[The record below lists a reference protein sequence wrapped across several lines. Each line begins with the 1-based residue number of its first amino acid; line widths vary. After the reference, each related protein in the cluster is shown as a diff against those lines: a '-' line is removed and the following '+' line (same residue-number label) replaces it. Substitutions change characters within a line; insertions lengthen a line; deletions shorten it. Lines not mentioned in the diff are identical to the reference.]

1 MDNNNNLND
10 ILNNEINKLIA
21 EQQVFLDENWNIL
34 NNKYN
39 HRTEI
44 KDIKNNNIKII
55 KDVLLNQLGYI
66 PVFYFLNC
74 IYGTSEYPGLY
85 KEIDKGLLI
94 LYHMVSGK
102 SGRDMHEFISYTTYY
117 SLYKKFWHS
126 NYKRLLKKIDS
137 DLNKM
142 FSNIKIRIISSL
154 LNNPSSFKNVTL
166 YIDGHDGKI
175 KYYDPDTKTKDIKS
189 YKLDGPGLRTQI
201 VVDSNQMIIYISKS
215 DKCGKGSDGTM
226 FLEMK
231 LYNKM
236 HIGDC
241 LAMDGGYNLYINK
254 FKEESLNKGKDFSD
268 KNFISPIRKENN
280 KNLTAIELQYNKR
293 FGSFRSEIENQFSV
307 LASKFNRFNNN
318 TSAMQITDIKYYNLQ
333 FKLACLL
340 KNIWQMVDKY
350 KIPSQPHHKLWYTD
364 NFEFPIIDRKIDIVV
379 TDKITVDKNFN
390 EMLLLQ
396 KDILNLNIGSNI
408 NENSEIENSDNE
420 EDTIMEEVQLKHKK
434 LKKVVAV
441 VIPEDKN

>member
-1 MDNNNNLND
+1 
-10 ILNNEINKLIA
+10 
-21 EQQVFLDENWNIL
+21 
-34 NNKYN
+34 
-39 HRTEI
+39 
-44 KDIKNNNIKII
+44 
-55 KDVLLNQLGYI
+55 
-66 PVFYFLNC
+66 
-74 IYGTSEYPGLY
+74 
-85 KEIDKGLLI
+85 
-94 LYHMVSGK
+94 
-102 SGRDMHEFISYTTYY
+102 
-117 SLYKKFWHS
+117 
-126 NYKRLLKKIDS
+126 
-137 DLNKM
+137 M
-142 FSNIKIRIISSL
+142 FSNIKIRIVSSL

-175 KYYDPDTKTKDIKS
+175 KYYDPNTKTKDIKS

-201 VVDSNQMIIYISKS
+201 VVDR
-215 DKCGKGSDGTM
+215 
-226 FLEMK
+226 
-231 LYNKM
+231 
-236 HIGDC
+236 DC

-268 KNFISPIRKENN
+268 KNFVYPIRKENN

-350 KIPSQPHHKLWYTD
+350 KIPSQPHHKLC
-364 NFEFPIIDRKIDIVV
+364 
-379 TDKITVDKNFN
+379 
-390 EMLLLQ
+390 
-396 KDILNLNIGSNI
+396 
-408 NENSEIENSDNE
+408 EIENSDNE